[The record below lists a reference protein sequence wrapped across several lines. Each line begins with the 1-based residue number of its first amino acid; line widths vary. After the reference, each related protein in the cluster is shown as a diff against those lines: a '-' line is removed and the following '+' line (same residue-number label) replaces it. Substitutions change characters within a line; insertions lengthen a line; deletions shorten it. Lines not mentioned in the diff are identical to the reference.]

1 MRLTQTPRP
10 FAGLAHVASLALLA
24 VLASGLG
31 AAPATA
37 QPYPSRPIRMIVP
50 FTPGTG
56 IDILART
63 VGQKLAERLGQPVLI
78 DNKPG
83 ASGNIGSDLTAKSP
97 PDGYTLMMTVN
108 TYASNASLYRNL
120 PFDPV
125 KDITPVMQITVGAMA
140 LGVNPAMPVH
150 SVPEF
155 IALAKSQPGKLFYGS
170 PGVGTPHHL
179 LMELVKQSTGIDVV
193 HVPYKGSAG
202 FVTDLLSGQVPVA
215 FLPIHTALPHVR
227 AGKLRLIAVAGSK
240 RSTFAPEIPTLAES
254 GIKSVDPDLWYG
266 LMAPGG
272 TPREIIDKLYRDILA
287 IATLPEVRESLTKQG
302 MDVVTSTPDQFGLLV
317 KSDLERWARLIRET
331 GITAE

>member
-1 MRLTQTPRP
+1 MTLPYPRVIRAAL
-10 FAGLAHVASLALLA
+10 AGALCMAL
-24 VLASGLG
+24 
-31 AAPATA
+31 APAAA

-63 VGQKLAERLGQPVLI
+63 VGQKLAERWGQPVVI

-83 ASGNIGSDLTAKSP
+83 ASGNIGTDLTAKSP

-108 TYASNASLYRNL
+108 TYASNASLYRKL

-125 KDITPVMQITVGAMA
+125 KDITPVMQITLGTMA
-140 LGVNPAMPVH
+140 LAVNPAANLN
-150 SVPEF
+150 SVQDF
-155 IALAKSQPGKLFYGS
+155 VALAKAQPGKVFYGS

-179 LMELVKQSTGIDVV
+179 LMELVKQSSGIKVE

-202 FVTDLLSGQVPVA
+202 FVTDLLSGQVPIA
-215 FLPIHTALPHVR
+215 FVPIHTALPHVR
-227 AGKLRLIAVAGSK
+227 AGKLKLIAVAGTK
-240 RSTFAPEIPTLAES
+240 RSTFSPETPTLAEA
-254 GIKSVDPDLWYG
+254 GIKAVDPDLWYG

-272 TPREIIDKLYRDILA
+272 MPKDVVDKLYREILA
-287 IATLPEVRESLTKQG
+287 IAALPEVRESLTKQG
-302 MDVVTSTPDQFGLLV
+302 MDVVTSTPEQFGALV
-317 KSDLERWARLIRET
+317 RSDLERWARLVRET